1 MTSRGVAAALLS
13 GALLAVSR
21 DTGQFGWLVLV
32 APVPLLIDALR
43 APRAWHVTLLA
54 FAAGLMGEAGP
65 MWFYGRV
72 LPMIYGL
79 AAYQALMFTLGVLFM
94 RALHRRFA
102 AGVAVLGFAAMAAAT
117 EYLYGLVAPN
127 GSFGALGYALVDVVP
142 LLQTASLA
150 GVAGLTF
157 LAAAIPA
164 GLAVL
169 RVKPRDAMAALAWSI
184 PVLAAL
190 LYGSWQLAQ
199 ASGPALRIALL
210 SDDRYA
216 GRVFDHP
223 AAGPEVAAA
232 FARQVASAATQRPA
246 AIVLPEKMLAAGT
259 RLAPPPGS
267 VIVAGLDGP
276 APRGGRLNIAAL
288 YEPDAP
294 VRTYLK
300 KRMVPGLEAEY
311 TPGTSELVTQID
323 GRKVGLAI
331 CKDMDFAQDLRLYG
345 RRDVGLMLVPAWDFD
360 RDAHLHGRM
369 AVVRSVENGFSLAR
383 SASQGL
389 MTLSDANGR
398 IVAERRTVSGPSMLV
413 GEVPIGRG
421 GTVYSRIGDVFAQA
435 MVAVW
440 LALLAMLVL
449 ARKPGIKR
457 PDGPGPSPA
466 VRHAPI
472 PPATLRRI

>member
-1 MTSRGVAAALLS
+1 MRSRSVAVALLS

-32 APVPLLIDALR
+32 APVPLLIVALR
-43 APRAWHVTLLA
+43 APKAWQVAVLA
-54 FAAGLMGEAGP
+54 FVAGLMGEAGP

-72 LPMIYGL
+72 LPLIYGL
-79 AAYQALMFTLGVLFM
+79 AAYQALMFMLGVLFM
-94 RALHRRFA
+94 RALYRRVSPGA
-102 AGVAVLGFAAMAAAT
+102 AVLGFAAMAAAT

-127 GSFGALGYALVDVVP
+127 GSFGALGYALVGVLP

-150 GVAGLTF
+150 GIAGLTF

-164 GLAVL
+164 GLATL
-169 RVKPRDAMAALAWSI
+169 YLEPRDTRAALAWSL

-190 LYGSWQLAQ
+190 LYGFWQLAQ
-199 ASGPALRIALL
+199 PSGPALRIALL

-223 AAGPEVAAA
+223 AQGPEIAAA
-232 FARQVASAATQRPA
+232 FARQVASAAVEKPA
-246 AIVLPEKMLAAGT
+246 AIVVPEKMLAAGDT
-259 RLAPPPGS
+259 LAAPPGS
-267 VIVAGLDGP
+267 VIVAGID
-276 APRGGRLNIAAL
+276 AAATGGTRRNIAAL
-288 YEPDAP
+288 YAPDAP

-311 TPGTSELVTQID
+311 TPGKAELVTQIGGHD
-323 GRKVGLAI
+323 VGIAI

-360 RDAHLHGRM
+360 RDAYLHGRM
-369 AVVRSVENGFSLAR
+369 ALVRSVENGFALAR

-398 IVAERRTVSGPSMLV
+398 IVAERRTVRGPSMLV
-413 GEVPIGRG
+413 GDVPLGRG
-421 GTVYSRIGDVFAQA
+421 GTLYSRIGDFFAQA
-435 MVAVW
+435 MVAMWLVL
-440 LALLAMLVL
+440 LALLLRSLLRPVTGVPTSA
-449 ARKPGIKR
+449 PGADR
-457 PDGPGPSPA
+457 A
-466 VRHAPI
+466 QAPT
-472 PPATLRRI
+472 P